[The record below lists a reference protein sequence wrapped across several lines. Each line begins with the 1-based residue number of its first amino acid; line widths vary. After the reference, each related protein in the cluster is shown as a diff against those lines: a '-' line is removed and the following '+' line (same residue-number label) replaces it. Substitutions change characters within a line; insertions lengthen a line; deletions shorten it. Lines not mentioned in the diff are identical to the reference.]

1 MLKKK
6 IMAALLLMSAAV
18 FTPGMT
24 VMADDSNVIIVAN
37 SPDEAAGYD
46 EDKEP
51 LGEASDFTF
60 DFETLDYSFTG
71 AENAE
76 FYYIKVFPVTDG
88 KESNS
93 ASFQSETIDANEEN
107 KYSGTIA
114 GEILLAGDYKAHVVA
129 SAAGYSSSD
138 IEVDGTSTLLAAPS
152 VSANWDTEDENDV
165 KVKITITAG
174 DELTETFTL
183 TVKNETGEAVYT
195 DEEVEAGEIIL
206 TAKDLGA
213 DALAIEDVY
222 SVTVSDN
229 EVEGYKL
236 PVENEI
242 SADVTEAR
250 GFGGPPM

>member
-93 ASFQSETIDANEEN
+93 ASFQSEKIDANEEN

-152 VSANWDTEDENDV
+152 VSANWDTE
-165 KVKITITAG
+165 

>member
-93 ASFQSETIDANEEN
+93 ASFQSEKIDANEEN

-138 IEVDGTSTLLAAPS
+138 I
-152 VSANWDTEDENDV
+152 
-165 KVKITITAG
+165 
-174 DELTETFTL
+174 
-183 TVKNETGEAVYT
+183 
-195 DEEVEAGEIIL
+195 
-206 TAKDLGA
+206 
-213 DALAIEDVY
+213 
-222 SVTVSDN
+222 
-229 EVEGYKL
+229 
-236 PVENEI
+236 
-242 SADVTEAR
+242 
-250 GFGGPPM
+250 